1 MGGTQRRD
9 QRNQTPKE
17 GKTKDGTSSSSAL
30 ARHPYLMSSGA
41 ILLIVCIVAVMI
53 WWWHAR
59 QYEATDDAFIDAR
72 IVPISSQVAGAVI
85 DVPVTANQ
93 LVGPGALLVQIDPH
107 DDKVAVE
114 QAQID
119 QAKATISNL
128 DARIDAQ
135 RARINQAD
143 KQLAESQ
150 AAEAFAKQENDRAQD
165 LLIRGAGT
173 QEQAQ
178 QNFSNYTQA
187 QANVASGD
195 ANLSAMRERQ
205 PSPGD

>member
-41 ILLIVCIVAVMI
+41 ILLIVCNVAVMI

-93 LVGPGALLVQIDPH
+93 LAGPGALLVQIDPR
-107 DDKVAVE
+107 DD
-114 QAQID
+114 Q
-119 QAKATISNL
+119 KARRTRSFR
-128 DARIDAQ
+128 AGVQSAPAEGRFWPSMYWRRIV
-135 RARINQAD
+135 I
-143 KQLAESQ
+143 
-150 AAEAFAKQENDRAQD
+150 
-165 LLIRGAGT
+165 GAPPT
-173 QEQAQ
+173 DP
-178 QNFSNYTQA
+178 TK
-187 QANVASGD
+187 
-195 ANLSAMRERQ
+195 
-205 PSPGD
+205 

>member
-1 MGGTQRRD
+1 MGGT
-9 QRNQTPKE
+9 RNQTPKE

-41 ILLIVCIVAVMI
+41 ILLIVCNVAVMI

-93 LVGPGALLVQIDPH
+93 LAGPGALLVQIDPR

-114 QAQID
+114 SKRRSTKQRRRSL
-119 QAKATISNL
+119 TLIS
-128 DARIDAQ
+128 
-135 RARINQAD
+135 
-143 KQLAESQ
+143 
-150 AAEAFAKQENDRAQD
+150 DR
-165 LLIRGAGT
+165 RTEGT
-173 QEQAQ
+173 HQ
-178 QNFSNYTQA
+178 S
-187 QANVASGD
+187 
-195 ANLSAMRERQ
+195 
-205 PSPGD
+205 

>member
-1 MGGTQRRD
+1 
-9 QRNQTPKE
+9 
-17 GKTKDGTSSSSAL
+17 
-30 ARHPYLMSSGA
+30 
-41 ILLIVCIVAVMI
+41 
-53 WWWHAR
+53 
-59 QYEATDDAFIDAR
+59 
-72 IVPISSQVAGAVI
+72 
-85 DVPVTANQ
+85 
-93 LVGPGALLVQIDPH
+93 
-107 DDKVAVE
+107 VAVE

-128 DARIDAQ
+128 DAQIDAQ

-187 QANVASGD
+187 RRTLQVATRTLPPCGSGSLGLVTESRSGQSSFMKNPK
-195 ANLSAMRERQ
+195 AGRKLALRSAG
-205 PSPGD
+205 PGVM